1 MNNLSGEKQAEIAY
15 ALVKMQLLEKFN
27 LPNSCELKKRV
38 EEIAKETGISKE
50 ELIEFL
56 VNIIEEMS
64 IEATTELRKIIEVKT
79 HE

>member
-1 MNNLSGEKQAEIAY
+1 MNNLSGEKQAKIAY

-27 LPNSCELKKRV
+27 LPNSCELKNRV
-38 EEIAKETGISKE
+38 SEIARETGISKE

-64 IEATTELRKIIEVKT
+64 IEATTELRKISEVKT

>member
-1 MNNLSGEKQAEIAY
+1 MNNLSDEKQAEIAY

-38 EEIAKETGISKE
+38 AEIARETSIPKE
-50 ELIEFL
+50 ELVEFL
-56 VNIIEEMS
+56 VNIIEEIS
-64 IEATTELRKIIEVKT
+64 KETINELRKVVEVKT

>member
-50 ELIEFL
+50 ELVEFL
-56 VNIIEEMS
+56 VKIIEEMS
-64 IEATTELRKIIEVKT
+64 IEATAELRKISEVKT

>member
-50 ELIEFL
+50 ELVEFL
-56 VNIIEEMS
+56 VKIIEEMS

>member
-38 EEIAKETGISKE
+38 EEIAKETDISKE

>member
-1 MNNLSGEKQAEIAY
+1 MNNPSGEKQAEIAY

>member
-1 MNNLSGEKQAEIAY
+1 
-15 ALVKMQLLEKFN
+15 MQLLEKFN

>member
-1 MNNLSGEKQAEIAY
+1 MNNLSGEKQAKIAY

-27 LPNSCELKKRV
+27 LPNSCELKNRV
-38 EEIAKETGISKE
+38 SEIARETGISKE